1 MPLIGGRR
9 EALAFK
15 DVTEVTPTV
24 TADNLCALHAE
35 GIINMSLHSTG
46 NRIEVSGPATAGL
59 ELVIGRV
66 KGRIATSAVID
77 TRGRV
82 VRVVF
87 TRSCALCAFLSENA
101 KLLCISKQRKHL
113 RGYAGRHWAE
123 ALTGIQDRPPLI
135 LASLIGVRH
144 VACLVWFVRAEEG
157 AKEWDCWG
165 CSECL
170 RAYCSARGVS
180 D

>member
-113 RGYAGRHWAE
+113 RGIRGPSLGGGTHRDSGPPS
-123 ALTGIQDRPPLI
+123 TDPRFSDR
-135 LASLIGVRH
+135 GKTC
-144 VACLVWFVRAEEG
+144 CLSRLV
-157 AKEWDCWG
+157 C
-165 CSECL
+165 
-170 RAYCSARGVS
+170 
-180 D
+180 